1 MPGGRQGNGVFLL
14 KNRWLLTVFQ
24 GDEKQQAASDLGD
37 KCMDGLRSNC
47 DAVLNYSFV
56 VNISD
61 KGDWGVRLL

>member
-1 MPGGRQGNGVFLL
+1 
-14 KNRWLLTVFQ
+14 LTVFQ